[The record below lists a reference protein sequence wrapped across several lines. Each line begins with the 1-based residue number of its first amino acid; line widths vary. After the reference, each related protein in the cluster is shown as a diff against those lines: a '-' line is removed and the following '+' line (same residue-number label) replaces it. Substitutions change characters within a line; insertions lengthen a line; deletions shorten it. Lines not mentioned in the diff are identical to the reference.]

1 MTRED
6 TQNCYIRSVNR
17 ALDYINDHYADELT
31 LEVLAGEGC
40 FSPCHFHRVFKAIIG
55 ETHQEYVNRIR
66 LEKAVLRM
74 DEDKSLTDIAL
85 GVGFSTPAHFAQ
97 SFKAR
102 FGVSP
107 KAYRAGRRGRRA
119 RAAETPAG
127 RAVADG
133 SIGTIN
139 PDETG
144 CSSGRGPG
152 FAVVEFPAYRV
163 AYVRSIG
170 AYDFRIGFAWRSL
183 MSWARRN
190 RLVGPDSVRISV
202 SYDDPDL
209 TPDGKLRYDACVTV
223 PEGAVPEG
231 PVSIRT
237 IEAGRCAVF
246 PYEGGIDGLDAFYDE
261 VYGRILP
268 DSGLRLRNDLCYRV
282 HQEEPRDQM
291 LCRFRNEL
299 RVPVE

>member
-74 DEDKSLTDIAL
+74 DEGASLTDIAL

-102 FGVSP
+102 YGVSP
-107 KAYRAGRRGRRA
+107 KAYRAGRRSRRV
-119 RAAETPAG
+119 RSAEAPGERT
-127 RAVADG
+127 VK
-133 SIGTIN
+133 N
-139 PDETG
+139 
-144 CSSGRGPG
+144 GPG
-152 FAVVEFPAYRV
+152 ESGATSANRLGFTVAEFPAYRV

-190 RLVGPDSVRISV
+190 KLVGPDSVRISV

-209 TPDGKLRYDACVTV
+209 TPGGKLRYDACVTV
-223 PEGAVPEG
+223 PEGTEPEG

-237 IEAGRCAVF
+237 IDAGRCAVF
-246 PYEGGIDGLDAFYDE
+246 PYEGGLDGLDAFYDE
-261 VYGRILP
+261 VYGSILP

-282 HQEEPRDQM
+282 HHEEAREQM